1 MQTMTPLRRSV
12 TVYNLGSVRRLPL
25 GEGRVFQVGN
35 TAVVIFRTRGGEV
48 FATQSSCPHRGGPL
62 AHGLIGDGKVICPL
76 HAYKFDLA
84 TGQPIGNMCEALKTY
99 PVSLSETGDILL
111 SLDG

>member
-1 MQTMTPLRRSV
+1 MQTMIPPQRSV
-12 TVYNLGSVRRLPL
+12 TIYNLGSVSRLPL
-25 GEGRVFQVGN
+25 GEGRVFQIGT

-62 AHGLIGDGKVICPL
+62 ADGLIGAGKVICPL

-99 PVSLSETGDILL
+99 LVSLSETGDIMLR
-111 SLDG
+111 LDD